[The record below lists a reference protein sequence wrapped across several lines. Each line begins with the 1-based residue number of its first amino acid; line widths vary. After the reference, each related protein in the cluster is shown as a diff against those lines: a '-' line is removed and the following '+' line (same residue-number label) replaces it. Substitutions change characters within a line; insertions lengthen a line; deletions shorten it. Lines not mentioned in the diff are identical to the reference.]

1 MSTALVPI
9 GEMNTYLRRYRAALD
24 RENSNAHRHVFWS
37 RPLQKWIIVRRRGD
51 QAEFEFSDECP
62 CDSDD

>member
-1 MSTALVPI
+1 MRASVPI
-9 GEMNTYLRRYRAALD
+9 EQMYTQLHRYRAQLD
-24 RENSNAHRHVFWS
+24 RGNSNSHRHVYWS
-37 RPLQKWIIVRRRGD
+37 RPLQKWIIVRRRGN